1 MKLTVRCKLISDT
14 KTKINAITK
23 IMFQYNNIA
32 HTYFKIL
39 CKEHLGWSKKKLMS
53 RLEKEKQVMKY
64 YADFPSALRQSA
76 RDKAIEAY
84 KSWVKTKGKKPR
96 TKSSV
101 RLDIRTYTIIKTDN
115 KMYPYIVSITTQ
127 DGRIKFPL
135 GIGEQRLKYFND
147 ENCINKSAEIV
158 QVDGEFFINIVFEVP
173 VKEIEKTNEFLGVDL
188 GLTNIATSTT
198 AGNRKTEFFS
208 GLPYKKRLM
217 NLREQYR
224 RAKSRKSKKRIGRKI
239 SRLNNDIAHKVSKK
253 IVKNAIENRVN
264 AIVFE
269 ELKKLT
275 PKKKKMNRKTNFRL
289 SMWMRKRIQEYTA
302 YKAGLNG
309 VPVVT
314 VDPMYTSQRC
324 PRCNH
329 TERKNR
335 RGILFSCQH
344 CNYANNADRIG
355 SINIAQKYLG
365 VFVEQKFSTNIT
377 HVNGW
382 PAISDLQNKSDCQTA
397 LQFAMTASEEERAAN
412 FVSSEAKPTF

>member
-1 MKLTVRCKLISDT
+1 MKLTVKCKLISDT
-14 KTKINAITK
+14 KTKIDAISK
-23 IMFQYNNIA
+23 IVYQYNNIA
-32 HTYFKIL
+32 HTYLKIL

-53 RLEKEKQVMKY
+53 LLEKEKQVMKY
-64 YADFPSALRQSA
+64 YDGFPSALRQSA

-84 KSWVKTKGKKPR
+84 KSWVKTKGRKPKI
-96 TKSSV
+96 KSSV
-101 RLDIRTYTIIKTDN
+101 RLDKRAYTIIKTDN
-115 KMYPYIVSITTQ
+115 KRYPYFVSITTEN
-127 DGRIKFPL
+127 GRVKFPL
-135 GIGEQRLKYFND
+135 GIGEQRLKYFED
-147 ENCINKSAEIV
+147 ENCKNKSAEIM

-198 AGNRKTEFFS
+198 VGNRKTEFFS

-224 RAKSRKSKKRIGRKI
+224 TTKSRKSKKRIGKKI
-239 SRLNNDIAHKVSKK
+239 SRLNNDVAHKVSKK
-253 IVKNAIENRVN
+253 IVNNAIENNVK
-264 AIVFE
+264 AIAFE
-269 ELKKLT
+269 DLKKLL
-275 PKKKKMNRKTNFRL
+275 PKKNKMKKKTNFRL

-302 YKAGLNG
+302 YKAGLKG

-314 VDPMYTSQRC
+314 VDPMHTSQRC

-335 RGILFSCQH
+335 KGIFFSCQN
-344 CNYANNADRIG
+344 CSYKNNADRIG

-365 VFVEQKFSTNIT
+365 VFVGQKFPTNIT

-382 PAISDLQNKSDCQTA
+382 
-397 LQFAMTASEEERAAN
+397 ERLTL
-412 FVSSEAKPTF
+412 P